1 MVERSYLLKYQGV
14 DVSRDLDGRIG
25 RAIERAGLANRI
37 NLLKTTHVDPE
48 VRREYK
54 LLMDEALRV
63 TVRIMRKRV
72 RTNRYGVLVK
82 LIGEEK
88 YVSRARKLLT
98 EEVEKLELI

>member
-1 MVERSYLLKYQGV
+1 
-14 DVSRDLDGRIG
+14 
-25 RAIERAGLANRI
+25 
-37 NLLKTTHVDPE
+37 
-48 VRREYK
+48 
-54 LLMDEALRV
+54 MDEALRV